1 MSSTE
6 IAPNFYDRENLDK
19 HVSEELWYAC
29 AGPGVTIPQVGELV
43 VYFPQGHLEQTGG
56 VPKHLHDVPSQIIC
70 RVLNVELK
78 SKRDFLYAWLLLEP
92 ELTHDLDVT
101 DIKDPPPSMLRHP
114 TSYFCKKLGVA
125 DTVAHAWLSIPRK
138 HAEKCLPQLMA
149 PKQELVAKD
158 LFGTEWRFQHKLV
171 GQRRHLLQ
179 TAEFATSKNLVAGD
193 ALVILS
199 GEDGELRVGVRRSM
213 IQLWN
218 LSSSQIP
225 NDEGGETELSIL
237 PSISHAVTTRSK
249 FTVLYRPRTGTDQ
262 FIVSCNR
269 YAESIKSCYMG
280 MRFRMT
286 FSREAAMEDRVSGT
300 ILGIE
305 DFDLAWPGSKWRC
318 LKVKWDKSSP
328 IATLNRISPW
338 EIELVKRS
346 PVSILPDIETKRI
359 RSKRGLQIEYQRQK
373 AEACLNKAKIVVKF
387 YHDDSMMQESPSIA
401 ENMRYLSAVDDLIDL
416 SIGSSVSGISAA
428 ADNVRKQAQEALDI
442 EMSNLARTFYG
453 LKLWN
458 INHFEVLDSSTHPP
472 STSTKLNSPLG
483 SDGPCLS
490 SISSEPTSLSSN
502 STGVSSRDSDSIP
515 ADDFSTLHSVISC
528 LEEKKFDL
536 INPKSVNVIASISSR
551 MIQAGYKE
559 RLRETFTHLSQELIR
574 DFHVLDFNWNF
585 QCRSR
590 VDEGDSWGGED
601 MSLQYW
607 NSASQLITI
616 VLVEMRRQLNEQNF
630 GAFDELKG
638 DYFAKIVEQTILNLL
653 NVDSMSA
660 ALDRLLE
667 EVPQGLV
674 ECLSSIFLRIGNAL
688 STHKTIAD
696 AASTLLELVSP
707 ESREPVSIKA
717 EAVQE
722 NVEDVVSRLLDTLTN
737 VISSS
742 VLPETEGSDIHLVTR
757 AVVKG
762 IGLLFHHRETLNLI
776 LARNCCQALEGIH
789 STKSFSC
796 LISNLMMHLESVLEQ
811 NSKLL
816 VHRELQYIFL
826 LNNLQFVLQ
835 RVENLGL
842 KEPTDYDWVV
852 RYQKQIEHYLEE
864 YIEASWVPVS
874 SHVADKDSKRF
885 SFWKPSCVQQFTTA
899 FQSVYDIQ
907 RHWKVPDPHLR
918 EMLRVSISKKIVP
931 SYCEYLKKH
940 RKDDMTVRMTAKD
953 LEDLLAELFEG

>member
-1 MSSTE
+1 
-6 IAPNFYDRENLDK
+6 
-19 HVSEELWYAC
+19 
-29 AGPGVTIPQVGELV
+29 
-43 VYFPQGHLEQTGG
+43 
-56 VPKHLHDVPSQIIC
+56 
-70 RVLNVELK
+70 
-78 SKRDFLYAWLLLEP
+78 
-92 ELTHDLDVT
+92 
-101 DIKDPPPSMLRHP
+101 
-114 TSYFCKKLGVA
+114 
-125 DTVAHAWLSIPRK
+125 
-138 HAEKCLPQLMA
+138 
-149 PKQELVAKD
+149 
-158 LFGTEWRFQHKLV
+158 
-171 GQRRHLLQ
+171 
-179 TAEFATSKNLVAGD
+179 
-193 ALVILS
+193 
-199 GEDGELRVGVRRSM
+199 
-213 IQLWN
+213 
-218 LSSSQIP
+218 
-225 NDEGGETELSIL
+225 
-237 PSISHAVTTRSK
+237 
-249 FTVLYRPRTGTDQ
+249 
-262 FIVSCNR
+262 
-269 YAESIKSCYMG
+269 
-280 MRFRMT
+280 
-286 FSREAAMEDRVSGT
+286 
-300 ILGIE
+300 
-305 DFDLAWPGSKWRC
+305 
-318 LKVKWDKSSP
+318 
-328 IATLNRISPW
+328 
-338 EIELVKRS
+338 
-346 PVSILPDIETKRI
+346 
-359 RSKRGLQIEYQRQK
+359 
-373 AEACLNKAKIVVKF
+373 
-387 YHDDSMMQESPSIA
+387 
-401 ENMRYLSAVDDLIDL
+401 MRYLSAVDDLIDL
-416 SIGSSVSGISAA
+416 SIGSSVSGVSAA
-428 ADNVRKQAQEALDI
+428 ADNIRKQAQEALDI

-472 STSTKLNSPLG
+472 SAATKLNSPLG

-490 SISSEPTSLSSN
+490 STSSEPTSLSSN

-515 ADDFSTLHSVISC
+515 ADECSTLYSVISC

-536 INPKSVNVIASISSR
+536 INPKSVNVMASISSR

-590 VDEGDSWGGED
+590 VDE
-601 MSLQYW
+601 
-607 NSASQLITI
+607 
-616 VLVEMRRQLNEQNF
+616 EMRRQLNEQNF

-638 DYFAKIVEQTILNLL
+638 DYFAKIVEQTILKLL

-667 EVPQGLV
+667 VPQGFV

-722 NVEDVVSRLLDTLTN
+722 SVEDVVSRLLDTLTN

-742 VLPETEGSDIHLVTR
+742 VLPETEGSDIHPVTR

-796 LISNLMMHLESVLEQ
+796 LISNLMMHFDRVLEQ
-811 NSKLL
+811 NSKIL

-842 KEPTDYDWVV
+842 KEPTGYDWVV
-852 RYQKQIEHYLEE
+852 RYQKRIEHYLEE
-864 YIEASWVPVS
+864 YIEASWAPVS

-940 RKDDMTVRMTAKD
+940 K
-953 LEDLLAELFEG
+953 G